1 MDEKGEIKKGK
12 MSLGS
17 SIFEDRNT
25 LTNPSLFPTHS
36 VELIS
41 DMEDGWVISFC
52 VSRYFTN
59 VPSGP
64 RR

>member
-1 MDEKGEIKKGK
+1 MGEKEEDK

-17 SIFEDRNT
+17 FIFEDRNT
-25 LTNPSLFPTHS
+25 LISPSLFPTHS

-59 VPSGP
+59 VPSGQ

>member
-1 MDEKGEIKKGK
+1 MGKIEKEDE

-25 LTNPSLFPTHS
+25 LINPSLFPTHS
-36 VELIS
+36 EELIS